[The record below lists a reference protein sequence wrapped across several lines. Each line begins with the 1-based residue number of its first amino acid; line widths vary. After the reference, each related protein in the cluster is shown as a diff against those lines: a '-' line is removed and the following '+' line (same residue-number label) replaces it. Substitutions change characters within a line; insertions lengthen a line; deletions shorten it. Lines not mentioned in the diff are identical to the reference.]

1 MTSPDDDHVGHDP
14 GVPMEAIPVPVAGY
28 SVGDGAPVLVHA
40 NGAFD
45 AAFGECDPEPTVGD
59 WWEGNDLSSAG
70 TSPAELASALRSGE
84 RVDADVRCESGASR
98 EDTRTYRLRA
108 RPEAAPGRRADGYLV
123 FTEQPADCVDAVDV
137 DRIASV
143 ISHELRNPLD
153 VAKAHLQAARERGDE
168 QHFDQLADAHDR
180 MEQIIKD
187 VLTLARKEDAISP
200 SPGVEL
206 AAVATDAWATVDT
219 ASASLAVDEELPV
232 IEADRGRLQR
242 LFENLFRNSVEHA
255 RPTGHSGDDDGGEGA
270 AGEIQVRVGTTAD
283 GGFFVADDGV
293 GIPVGERDRAFE
305 PGYSSDDSGVGLGL
319 AIVEQIAEAHGWTV
333 SLGAGS
339 DGGARFEFRGFDAG
353 E

>member
-1 MTSPDDDHVGHDP
+1 MTGTPEDHVGDEP
-14 GVPMEAIPVPVAGY
+14 AVPLDSIPVPVAGY
-28 SVGDGAPVLVHA
+28 STDDGSPILEHT

-45 AAFGECDPEPTVGD
+45 SAFAECEPEPTVRE
-59 WWEGNDLSSAG
+59 WWDGNDITSDGVSAEELSA
-70 TSPAELASALRSGE
+70 TLASGE
-84 RVDADVRCESGASR
+84 QVDVEVSRESGA
-98 EDTRTYRLRA
+98 TRDGTRIYRA
-108 RPEAAPGRRADGYLV
+108 RSLPEAASGRPVDGYLV
-123 FTEQPADCVDAVDV
+123 FTEHPADSGGSVEV

-168 QHFDQLADAHDR
+168 EHFEQLADAHDR

-187 VLTLARKEDAISP
+187 VLTLARKEDAIEP

-206 AAVATDAWATVDT
+206 ASVATDAWATVDT
-219 ASASLAVDEELPV
+219 ASASLVVDDLPT
-232 IEADRGRLQR
+232 IEADRDRLQR

-255 RPTGHSGDDDGGEGA
+255 RPAGRSANDAGDPGTDLGL
-270 AGEIQVRVGTTAD
+270 QVRVGTVDD

-293 GIPVGERDRAFE
+293 GIPAGERDRAFE
-305 PGYSSDDSGVGLGL
+305 PGYSSEDSGVGLGL

-333 SLGAGS
+333 TLGAGT
-339 DGGARFEFRGFDAG
+339 DGGARFEFRGLETD